1 LEPQRLKTHY
11 KLGYIAGLDGVR
23 AVGMFSVLVAHMGLF
38 PGGVIVMDI
47 FFVLSGFLIT
57 GLLLAEHDR
66 KGKISI
72 RDFYVGRAYRL
83 LPAFFAY
90 VAVGAVLVLALKGPE
105 QRQEFFENALSS
117 LLYVN
122 NYYCVD
128 HVPCGASWFGHTWSL
143 SLEEQFY
150 LLWPPV
156 LILLWR
162 RESWRK
168 HLTLY
173 LMGGALLVLVWR
185 LVLIWWGA
193 STMRLYYG
201 LDTRADSLL
210 IGCALGMWKHQKFRR
225 RDEPAPPVVD
235 LLVKFTPLATA
246 ALVYLCTV
254 APELEKDITW
264 LDRGGFTVLG
274 LLSAVLVL
282 GADRAPNSL
291 LIRALSL
298 PWVTACGRVSYAVY
312 LWHFPVTMVAGLAL
326 MQRLGTVGGVLA
338 ATAIS
343 LVLAW
348 LSLVLVER
356 PAQKLRARRLQ
367 RRRDLAAAAAASA
380 ASAADG

>member
-1 LEPQRLKTHY
+1 
-11 KLGYIAGLDGVR
+11 
-23 AVGMFSVLVAHMGLF
+23 MFSVLVAHLGLF

-66 KGKISI
+66 KNKISI

-90 VAVGAVLVLALKGPE
+90 VAVGAVLVLALKGHE

-122 NYYCVD
+122 NYYCVN

-168 HLTLY
+168 HLALY
-173 LMGGALLVLVWR
+173 LLAGALLVLIWR
-185 LVLIWWGA
+185 LVLISWGA
-193 STMRLYYG
+193 PTMRLYYG

-210 IGCALGMWKHQKFRR
+210 IGCALGMWKHQQFRR
-225 RDEPAPPVVD
+225 RDEPAPPIVD
-235 LLVKFTPLATA
+235 LLVKFTPLAAA
-246 ALVYLCTV
+246 ALIYLCTL

-264 LDRGGFTVLG
+264 LDRGGFTLLG
-274 LLSAVLVL
+274 VLSAVLVL
-282 GADRAPNSL
+282 GADRAPNSVL
-291 LIRALSL
+291 MRALSL

-312 LWHFPVTMVAGLAL
+312 LWHFPVTMVAGLTL
-326 MQRLGTVGGVLA
+326 MQRLGTVGGVIA

-343 LVLAW
+343 LFLAW
-348 LSLVLVER
+348 LSLILIER
-356 PAQKLRARRLQ
+356 PAQRLRARRL
-367 RRRDLAAAAAASA
+367 LSAAAGGAGDDGGGLSA
-380 ASAADG
+380 